1 MNPLMKCRITIRT
14 VSGTTKHVGMF
25 KSTADA
31 VMEAIKIVGEICCVR
46 VEVIR

>member
-1 MNPLMKCRITIRT
+1 MKLLKCKITIRT
-14 VSGTTKHVGMF
+14 VSGVKEHVGLF
-25 KSTADA
+25 KTTSDA